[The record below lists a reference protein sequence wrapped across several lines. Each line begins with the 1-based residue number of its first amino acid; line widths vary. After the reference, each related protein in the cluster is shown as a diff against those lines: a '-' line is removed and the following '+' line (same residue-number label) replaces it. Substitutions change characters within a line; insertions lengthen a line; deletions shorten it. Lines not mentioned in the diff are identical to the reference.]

1 MIPAELKLIIDEL
14 IYVLNVK
21 TDLYL
26 SLGGLE
32 NQNDCSYRIS
42 ILDEGKRCGYVSINL
57 YDYRYD
63 NDEVRC
69 DSRVVDE
76 IISIDSDKLD
86 KCLNVY
92 CTYSDKNGISINHI
106 HIHLSE
112 YVFSS
117 SLQSKFENF
126 KFVLEQFNQKNLIEK
141 EFEHKNGKPIEW
153 MKR

>member
-1 MIPAELKLIIDEL
+1 MIPIELKSIIDE
-14 IYVLNVK
+14 IIDVLNRK
-21 TDLYL
+21 TFLYL

-32 NQNDCSYRIS
+32 NQNNYSYRIN
-42 ILDEGKRCGYVSINL
+42 LLNDGKKYGYICINVFE
-57 YDYRYD
+57 YRYD

-69 DSRVVDE
+69 DSRIIDE
-76 IISIDSDKLD
+76 IISIDSSKLD
-86 KCLNVY
+86 NCLNVY
-92 CTYSDKNGISINHI
+92 CTYSDKNGISVNYIL
-106 HIHLSE
+106 IHLPE